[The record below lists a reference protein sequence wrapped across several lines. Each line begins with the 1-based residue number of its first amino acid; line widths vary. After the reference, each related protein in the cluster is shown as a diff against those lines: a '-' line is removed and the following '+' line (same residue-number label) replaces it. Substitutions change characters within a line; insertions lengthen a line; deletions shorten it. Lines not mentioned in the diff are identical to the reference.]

1 MKVIIAGGGTAGHV
15 FPALALAERL
25 TARGAEITFVGSS
38 AGPEARLVPE
48 AGHAFRAL
56 RVASA
61 QTRISLGA
69 VKASW
74 RTLAGAREIR
84 PLVKDAD
91 VVVGIGGYA
100 SAPAL
105 LAARRAGTP
114 IVLIE
119 QNSVPGIVNKMAS
132 RWAAVV
138 AVVFDGTAARL
149 RPGVRVER
157 TGNPV
162 RPEILAV
169 PAARAQLAKGAR
181 SAFRLD
187 PDRRTVAVFGG
198 SQGALHLDEVLAG
211 ALPLLRDRA
220 DIQLLVSTGPAHV
233 GVVERAVA
241 KAGELPVRVYGFI
254 ERMDLALAV
263 ADLAVSRAGSGHI
276 AELAACGIPA
286 ILVPYPHATENHQ
299 EANARELERTG
310 AAAVLLDAG
319 LSPERLAAAILR
331 LMDDD
336 GARAGMARAM
346 QTWARPDAAERLAAL
361 VTEVAEAAEA
371 AGS

>member
-25 TARGAEITFVGSS
+25 TARGAEMTFVGSS

-56 RVASA
+56 RVAPA

-69 VKASW
+69 LKALW
-74 RTLAGAREIR
+74 RTLVGAREIR
-84 PLVKDAD
+84 PLVKEAD

-119 QNSVPGIVNKMAS
+119 QNSVPGAVNKIAS

-169 PAARAQLAKGAR
+169 GAARAQLVIEAR
-181 SAFRLD
+181 AAFGLD
-187 PDRRTVAVFGG
+187 PARRTVAVFGG

-220 DIQLLVSTGPAHV
+220 DIQLLVATGPAHV
-233 GVVERAVA
+233 GVLQPAVA
-241 KAGELPVRVYGFI
+241 DAGGLPVRVYGFI

-276 AELAACGIPA
+276 AELAACGVPA

-310 AAAVLLDAG
+310 AATVLLDAG
-319 LSPERLAAAILR
+319 LSPEGLAAAILR

-346 QTWARPDAAERLAAL
+346 QTWARPDAAERLATL
-361 VTEVAEAAEA
+361 VTEVAEAA
-371 AGS
+371 GS